1 MASDVNE
8 VAAGSLAKVWTEA
21 ELLKAGE
28 CVRFSLCSGVH
39 HMDHTARERPDLVE
53 TMSQRIGRW
62 HQCVRFSRYR
72 DP

>member
-28 CVRFSLCSGVH
+28 CVRFSL
-39 HMDHTARERPDLVE
+39 
-53 TMSQRIGRW
+53 
-62 HQCVRFSRYR
+62 
-72 DP
+72 